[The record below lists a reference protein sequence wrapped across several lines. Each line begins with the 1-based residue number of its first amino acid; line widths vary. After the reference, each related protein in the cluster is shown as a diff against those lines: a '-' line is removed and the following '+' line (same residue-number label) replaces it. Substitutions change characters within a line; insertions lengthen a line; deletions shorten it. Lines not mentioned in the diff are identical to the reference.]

1 MNYTK
6 EEPVAHLEAVKKEV
20 STWPDWKVRSF
31 RKQMDMHDEPEVDK
45 TVECPEIVFS
55 NGKNKPD
62 TVEYIRR
69 TKGSTPKTGDIL
81 YFVVYAIVVFGA
93 GLFAGVQ
100 F

>member
-6 EEPVAHLEAVKKEV
+6 EELVAHLEAVKKEV
-20 STWPDWKVRSF
+20 DTWPDWKIRSF
-31 RKQMDMHDEPEVDK
+31 RKQMDIQDEPEVDK
-45 TVECPEIVFS
+45 TVECPDIVFS

-62 TVEYIRR
+62 TVEYIR
-69 TKGSTPKTGDIL
+69 TKGSTKTGDIL
-81 YFVVYAIVVFGA
+81 CFVVYSIVVFGA